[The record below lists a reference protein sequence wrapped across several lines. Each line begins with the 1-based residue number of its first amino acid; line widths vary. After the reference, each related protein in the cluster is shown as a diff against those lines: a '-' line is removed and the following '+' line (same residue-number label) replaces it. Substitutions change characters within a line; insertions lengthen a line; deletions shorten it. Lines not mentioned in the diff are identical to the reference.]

1 MTSSFGHC
9 RHGFPQGY
17 ACPVC
22 KVDCA
27 MPASMGTT
35 INGYPADTSSMIM
48 SSLLRELENAQKAL
62 EQHHKDLLGLVE
74 ALRESAREDFDKS
87 KNMNWSEWVRDRAFG
102 EAQGKFKSADQL
114 ESLINPKD

>member
-35 INGYPADTSSMIM
+35 INGYPADTSSMLV

-62 EQHHKDLLGLVE
+62 EQHHKDLMGLVE
-74 ALRESAREDFDKS
+74 GWRRLADIDPMEDDRRCIGI
-87 KNMNWSEWVRDRAFG
+87 SEGRDTC
-102 EAQGKFKSADQL
+102 ADEL
-114 ESLINPKD
+114 ESIINPKD